1 MKIPL
6 NNSDCKVIICHLAD
20 SAQGCNYKDSCYFLM
35 GQWDEQAKQQSKV
48 HNVVT
53 EKKKSLSNKWTNTL
67 PNSTLK
73 HTRHKSNRMKVKAD

>member
-20 SAQGCNYKDSCYFLM
+20 SDQGCNYKDSCYFLM

-53 EKKKSLSNKWTNTL
+53 EKKNPCPISGQ
-67 PNSTLK
+67 
-73 HTRHKSNRMKVKAD
+73 TRCPIAH